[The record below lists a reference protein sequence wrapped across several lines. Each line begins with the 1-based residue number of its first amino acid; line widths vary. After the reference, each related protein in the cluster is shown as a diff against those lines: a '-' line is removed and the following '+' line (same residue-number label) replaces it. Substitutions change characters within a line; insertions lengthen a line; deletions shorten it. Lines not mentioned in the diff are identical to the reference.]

1 MTARFGLLQGR
12 VAMIDQPELPRP
24 AIDGVLLA
32 AAAPVPGP
40 QRVLDAGS
48 GTGVVGLCLLAR
60 ATDLQVTAL
69 DVNETALAAASAN
82 AALNGRQGSFTA
94 VAADLAGFRDRG
106 FDLVLSN
113 PPFHHPA
120 SSRAHEPARDLARFG
135 GMALSDWLGH
145 CLRLCRSRG
154 EVVVILR
161 ADRMAPA
168 LGSLAGK
175 AGGIRILPVHPRAEQ
190 PASRVLIRARK
201 GDRSPDMLLPGLVLH
216 GQDGRWTQAARHIL
230 EDGGAID
237 WAAGDRES
245 GSAR

>member
-1 MTARFGLLQGR
+1 MTGRFGLLQGR
-12 VAMIDQPELPRP
+12 VAMIDQAGLARP

-60 ATDLQVTAL
+60 APEVKVTAL
-69 DVNETALAAASAN
+69 DVNGAVLAAASAN
-82 AALNGRQGSFTA
+82 AALNGRQESFRTIE
-94 VAADLAGFRDRG
+94 ADLGGLRDGG

-120 SSRAHEPARDLARFG
+120 SSRAPEPARDLARFG
-135 GMALSDWLGH
+135 GMSLSDWLGH

-154 EVVVILR
+154 QVVVILR
-161 ADRMAPA
+161 ADRLVPA
-168 LGSLAGK
+168 LVSLAGK
-175 AGGIRILPVHPRAEQ
+175 AGGIRILPIHPRAGR

-201 GDRSPDMLLPGLVLH
+201 DDRSPDTLLPGLVLH
-216 GQDGRWTQAARHIL
+216 GQDGGWTQAARHIL

-237 WAAGDRES
+237 WAAGDREG